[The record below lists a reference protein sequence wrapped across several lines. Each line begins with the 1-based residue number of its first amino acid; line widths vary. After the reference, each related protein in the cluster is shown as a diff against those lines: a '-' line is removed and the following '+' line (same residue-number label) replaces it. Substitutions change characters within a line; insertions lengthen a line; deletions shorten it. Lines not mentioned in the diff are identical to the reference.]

1 MLEVQ
6 IKVSF
11 EIEKNRLKWLP
22 LDYINDEHQN

>member
-11 EIEKNRLKWLP
+11 EIEKNRLKWLH